1 MTPVDYEYLRKL
13 LKERSGLVLSA
24 DKQYLLESRLLPIA
38 RKQGFRELGELVAT
52 LRGTGAERLKVEIVE
67 AMATNESFFLR
78 DKLPFD
84 HFRDTIMPA
93 LMAARAGERKI
104 RIWCAAC
111 STGQEPYSL
120 AMLLHAMQAELQG
133 WNIEI
138 LATDFSHAVLERAQ
152 SGSYTHFEVQRGLPI
167 QLLLKHFT
175 KEGERWKIAPEIHE
189 MVKFQPLNLLHAFN
203 HLGRFDVIF
212 CRNVLIYFDR
222 PTKTDLLERLARATE
237 RDGYLVLGATE
248 SVVGLS
254 KAWDIM
260 PDKRG
265 LSQPRRR
272 DASDI
277 LAPVPGRPAMLHA
290 VP

>member
-1 MTPVDYEYLRKL
+1 MNSFDYEYLRQL
-13 LKERSGLVLSA
+13 IKERSGLVLSA
-24 DKQYLLESRLLPIA
+24 DKQYLMESRLLPIA
-38 RKQGFRELGELVAT
+38 RKQGFRELGELVAK
-52 LRGTGAERLKVEIVE
+52 LRGKGAEQLKVEVVE

-78 DKLPFD
+78 DKIPFE

-93 LMAARAGERKI
+93 LLAARLRERKI

-120 AMLLHAMQAELQG
+120 AMLLDAMDAELQG
-133 WNIEI
+133 WNVEI
-138 LATDFSHAVLERAQ
+138 LATDFSRTVLERAQ

-167 QLLLKHFT
+167 QLLLKHFS
-175 KEGERWKIAPEIHE
+175 KEGERWKVAENIRA
-189 MVKFQPLNLLHAFN
+189 MVQFQPLNLLHAFN
-203 HLGRFDVIF
+203 HLGRFDVVF

-222 PTKTDLLERLARATE
+222 PTKIDLLERLARATE

-254 KAWDIM
+254 NAWDVM
-260 PDKRG
+260 PNRRG

-272 DASDI
+272 DPSDI
-277 LAPVPGRPAMLHA
+277 LAPVSSRPAMLHA
-290 VP
+290 VT

>member
-1 MTPVDYEYLRKL
+1 VNPLDYEYLRKL
-13 LKERSGLVLSA
+13 LKERSGLVLAA

-38 RKQGFRELGELVAT
+38 RQQGFRELGELVEKM
-52 LRGTGAERLKVEIVE
+52 RSKGAERVTTDVVE

-78 DKLPFD
+78 DKIPFE
-84 HFRDTIMPA
+84 HFRNTIIPA
-93 LMAARAGERKI
+93 LLAAPSANKTI

-120 AMLLHAMQAELQG
+120 AMIVDDMRPSLRG
-133 WNIEI
+133 WDVEI
-138 LATDFSHAVLERAQ
+138 LATDFSSSVLERAQ
-152 SGSYTHFEVQRGLPI
+152 AGSYTHFEVQRGLPI

-175 KEGERWKIAPEIHE
+175 PDGERWQLSPSIRS
-189 MVKFQPLNLLHAFN
+189 MVKFEQLNLLHAFN

-222 PTKTDLLERLARATE
+222 QTKIDLLARLARAAHPHC
-237 RDGYLVLGATE
+237 YLLLGAAE

-254 KAWDIM
+254 DAWTIV
-260 PDKRG
+260 PDKKG

-272 DASDI
+272 ALPDVA
-277 LAPVPGRPAMLHA
+277 APSLQPAMLPA
-290 VP
+290 LT